1 MPLDFE
7 SYVEPEVGVAAVV
20 VAAVAAPSLR
30 KVLRRSAVY
39 GLAGVLIAYD
49 KVAETTQ
56 SVVSRIRKGTT
67 AAATTA
73 TAAAEATAEAIPPL
87 PVSEPT
93 AS

>member
-7 SYVEPEVGVAAVV
+7 SYLEPEVGVAAVV

-49 KVAETTQ
+49 KVAETTKA
-56 SVVSRIRKGTT
+56 VVSRVRKGATATADT
-67 AAATTA
+67 AAASVE
-73 TAAAEATAEAIPPL
+73 TAAETIPPL
-87 PVSEPT
+87 SVTEP
-93 AS
+93 AAK